1 VKVLGARLARR
12 LLAAMGLLLAASE
25 RLRAQQP
32 KIPIAPELR
41 VDVLDGRGTAVQGG
55 AGIQIPM
62 GVYVRLGVIGG
73 LGTRWI
79 DDEARLD
86 GRVDVLTRFLLDP
99 FRQSRW
105 GLSAGAGVSVHATSG
120 ENVQPDLLVAVDLEG
135 PRNSHG
141 FSPAFQVGFGGGLRG
156 GIGLRWS
163 GRSTR

>member
-1 VKVLGARLARR
+1 
-12 LLAAMGLLLAASE
+12 
-25 RLRAQQP
+25 
-32 KIPIAPELR
+32 
-41 VDVLDGRGTAVQGG
+41 VLDGRGTAVQGG
-55 AGIQIPM
+55 AGVQIPI
-62 GVYVRLGVIGG
+62 GVYVRVGVIGG

-120 ENVQPDLLVAVDLEG
+120 ENVQPDLLVALDLEG

-141 FSPAFQVGFGGGLRG
+141 FSPAFQVGFGGGFRG
-156 GIGLRWS
+156 GIGLRWT
-163 GRSTR
+163 GRATR